1 MSIIE
6 AIVQGIVQGLTE
18 FLPVSSSGHLSL
30 VQHFFGIDGN
40 TAVASSIVMHLG
52 TLVAVFIA
60 FRHRIWQ
67 LILEALSMIK
77 DIFTGKFKWSK
88 MNDNRRMI
96 MLIIISILPLFIFF
110 IFRDFFEGIS
120 SDSDI
125 TVEGFAFLY
134 TSVIL
139 FLSCKFGSN
148 SKDIGDATV
157 KDALVIGTFQGIA
170 LVPGI
175 SRSGSTISAALFC
188 GMKRETAVEYS
199 FILGIPVILAGAVV
213 ELKDFNAAENSE
225 HILPLLIGFAVSA
238 VVGFLAIKLVKWLI
252 KDGKFKVFAYYTLIL
267 GILVVAAGFFEHHIG
282 MTIPEYLA
290 K

>member
-6 AIVQGIVQGLTE
+6 AIIQGIVQGLTE

-30 VQHFFGIDGN
+30 VQHFFGISGD

-60 FRHRIWQ
+60 FRQKIWQ

-96 MLIIISILPLFIFF
+96 MLIIISILPLFIFY
-110 IFRDFFEGIS
+110 IFKDFFEGIS

-134 TSVIL
+134 TSAIL

-157 KDALVIGTFQGIA
+157 KDSLVIGTFQGIA

-225 HILPLLIGFAVSA
+225 HLLPLLVGFAVSA

-252 KDGKFKVFAYYTLIL
+252 KDGKFKIFAYYTLIL

-290 K
+290 R